1 MAYKAIR
8 PIEQYKVGDIVPD
21 EQAEVWLY
29 MYAVP
34 YVERVTTPI
43 PVQATIITPKPKEQ
57 SLDLNND
64 GRIDSKDASIAGKV
78 LKTVQS
84 QQQHKKKR

>member
-1 MAYKAIR
+1 MVYKAIK
-8 PIEQYKVGDIVPD
+8 PIGDYKVGDIVPD
-21 EQAEVWLY
+21 ELAEVWIK

-34 YVERVTTPI
+34 HVERITAVI

-57 SLDLNND
+57 SLDLNAD

-78 LKTVQS
+78 LKNVQS
-84 QQQHKKKR
+84 QKKRR